1 MWADSLQKGQSTQKT
16 GPAWQNRTMTKNNKD
31 YPKVAVAVIASKSR
45 DSRSLILHMAL
56 LIAFANVGI

>member
-1 MWADSLQKGQSTQKT
+1 
-16 GPAWQNRTMTKNNKD
+16 MTKNNKD